1 MAQQANPL
9 EISPSHDHLITDYL
23 TAMKAEKQIANN
35 TIAAYQSDLEQFVAA
50 IEARQQSI
58 ITVSLAM
65 VRASMVDWADQLSA
79 ASLSRRISA
88 IKGFMAFLVAE
99 KKRKDNPFQLIN
111 RPKQAASLPKS
122 LSEDEL
128 MMLIYTA
135 EKDGSSHGLMML
147 AIIEIL
153 YATGCRVSELCQLEV
168 SPFRH
173 RRKTLIITGKGKKE
187 RMVALTEAALQAAT
201 AWIEQRDQVP
211 ANITLP
217 WLFPS
222 GRQDKP
228 ISRQKIYTLL
238 HDLAIKAGIDPN
250 KISPHVLRHSFATH
264 MLNRGADLRSLQILL
279 GHSDISTTE
288 IYTKTRDDRLMGLVK
303 DTHPLADES

>member
-9 EISPSHDHLITDYL
+9 EISPSHHHLITDYL

-50 IEARQQSI
+50 LEARQQSI

-187 RMVALTEAALQAAT
+187 RMVALTETALQAAT

-217 WLFPS
+217 WQI
-222 GRQDKP
+222 GR
-228 ISRQKIYTLL
+228 
-238 HDLAIKAGIDPN
+238 A
-250 KISPHVLRHSFATH
+250 HV
-264 MLNRGADLRSLQILL
+264 
-279 GHSDISTTE
+279 
-288 IYTKTRDDRLMGLVK
+288 
-303 DTHPLADES
+303 